1 MRQSSRSIV
10 LKDNNILLIKRFKMG
25 QEYYTLPGGGVK
37 PGEAY
42 SDAALRETREETSL
56 VIINPRLV
64 FVEDTGS
71 PFGQQNIFLCDYVSG
86 EPHLPAD
93 SEEAFWTV
101 EGKNTYEPLWF
112 EFSKL
117 QNIAFVSPLL
127 RQALCQARDNGWPK
141 EPFHFSSVH
150 AERLS

>member
-10 LKDNNILLIKRFKMG
+10 VKDGNILLMKRFKMG

-37 PGEAY
+37 PNEPY
-42 SDAALRETREETSL
+42 EQAALRETIEETSL
-56 VIINPRLV
+56 VVNNPRLV
-64 FVEDTGS
+64 FVEDAGS
-71 PFGQQNIFLCDYVSG
+71 PFGMQNIYLCDYASG

-93 SEEAFWTV
+93 SEEMFWSV

-112 EFSKL
+112 PFANL
-117 QNIAFVSPLL
+117 QDIPFVSPLL
-127 RQALCQARDNGWPK
+127 RQALCRARDSGWPE

-150 AERLS
+150 AQRLS